1 MADNPQYN
9 PNNRYTWKPEDKFEI
24 SGQEF
29 GLILNMVRLYLGT
42 EEAGKFQLMVQTND
56 VIEKIM
62 KQGVEAGVIVEAP
75 EPPAAPAPQPLK
87 AVE

>member
-1 MADNPQYN
+1 MLGSNQSPSKQ
-9 PNNRYTWKPEDKFEI
+9 I
-24 SGQEF
+24 SF
-29 GLILNMVRLYLGT
+29 HCGLV
-42 EEAGKFQLMVQTND
+42 ND

-75 EPPAAPAPQPLK
+75 EPPVAPAPQPLK